1 MLGRRVPSPTP
12 GSRRKMRS
20 TSLTFGQPVAQTLW
34 PDIGPRVFDVVQTRG
49 SVRLAEHHTPSV
61 RNIGKGRPQAVLFLV
76 VDQHEEAAVIV
87 VERISS
93 QYAPQKN

>member
-12 GSRRKMRS
+12 GLRRKKRS
-20 TSLTFGQPVAQTLW
+20 TLPAFGQPVAQTLW
-34 PDIGPRVFDVVQTRG
+34 PDIGPPVFDVVQTRG
-49 SVRLAEHHTPSV
+49 SVRLAKDHPPSI
-61 RNIGKGRPQAVLFLV
+61 RNVSKGRPQAVLLLV

-93 QYAPQKN
+93 QYALQKN